1 MGGTC
6 LSTDTM
12 RKNLSL
18 AAILLAPA
26 LFLSACNSAT
36 PENYFE
42 EAVLNTN
49 LLHTFGGQGAL
60 SDLAQPSL
68 KLVPG
73 SNNQTVPMT
82 RAEIVQNQTNLVE
95 ANLAKIK
102 ALPDSDETHDMVQ
115 TSIKLH
121 ELALAAY
128 KGEYVELARLFDT
141 GASASYRQNKA
152 REIDTKYLNDFRTAY
167 AHLIEL
173 GKAYAAKH
181 NIKVKWDVSTQ
192 PT

>member
-1 MGGTC
+1 M
-6 LSTDTM
+6 
-12 RKNLSL
+12 
-18 AAILLAPA
+18 A
-26 LFLSACNSAT
+26 
-36 PENYFE
+36 
-42 EAVLNTN
+42 
-49 LLHTFGGQGAL
+49 H
-60 SDLAQPSL
+60 PSL

-82 RAEIVQNQTNLVE
+82 RSEIVQNQINLVE
-95 ANLAKIK
+95 ANLTKIK
-102 ALPDSDETHDMVQ
+102 ALPDSDETRDMVQ

-141 GASASYRQNKA
+141 GASVSDRQNKA
-152 REIDTKYLNDFRTAY
+152 REIDTRYLSGFRAMY

-173 GKAYAAKH
+173 GKAYASKH
-181 NIKVKWDVSTQ
+181 NIKVQWDVSTQ

>member
-1 MGGTC
+1 
-6 LSTDTM
+6 M
-12 RKNLSL
+12 RKIHSL
-18 AAILLAPA
+18 AAVLLGLS

-36 PENYFE
+36 PEKYFE

-49 LLHTFGGQGAL
+49 ILHTFGSQGAL
-60 SDLAQPSL
+60 SDLAPPSL

-73 SNNQTVPMT
+73 GNNQTAPMT
-82 RAEIVQNQTNLVE
+82 RAEIVQNQINLVE
-95 ANLAKIK
+95 ANLTKIK
-102 ALPDSDETHDMVQ
+102 ALPDSDETRDMVQ

-121 ELALAAY
+121 ELALTAY

-141 GASASYRQNKA
+141 GASESERQNKA
-152 REIDTKYLNDFRTAY
+152 REIDTKYLGGFRTTY

-173 GKAYAAKH
+173 GKAYASKH
-181 NIKVKWDVSTQ
+181 NIKVQWDVSTQ

>member
-1 MGGTC
+1 
-6 LSTDTM
+6 M
-12 RKNLSL
+12 RKNFSL
-18 AAILLAPA
+18 AAVLFA
-26 LFLSACNSAT
+26 LSLSFSACNSAT

-60 SDLAQPSL
+60 TDMAHPSL
-68 KLVPG
+68 KLVAG

-82 RAEIVQNQTNLVE
+82 RAEIVQNQINLVE

-102 ALPDSDETHDMVQ
+102 ALPDSDETRDMVQ

-121 ELALAAY
+121 ELTLNAY
-128 KGEYVELARLFDT
+128 KGEYVELARLFDS
-141 GASASYRQNKA
+141 GASESDRQNKA
-152 REIDTKYLNDFRTAY
+152 REIDAKYLNGFRTTY

-173 GKAYAAKH
+173 GKTYAAKH
-181 NIKVKWDVSTQ
+181 NIQVQWDVSTQ

>member
-1 MGGTC
+1 
-6 LSTDTM
+6 M
-12 RKNLSL
+12 RKNRSL
-18 AAILLAPA
+18 AAIVLGLS
-26 LFLSACNSAT
+26 LFLSGCNSTT
-36 PENYFE
+36 PENYFQ

-60 SDLAQPSL
+60 SDMARPSL

-82 RAEIVQNQTNLVE
+82 RAEIVQNQINVVQANLV
-95 ANLAKIK
+95 KIK
-102 ALPDSDETHDMVQ
+102 ALPDSDETRDMVQ

-141 GASASYRQNKA
+141 GASESDKQNKA
-152 REIDTKYLNDFRTAY
+152 REIDMKYLNGFRTTY
-167 AHLIEL
+167 TSLIEL

-181 NIKVKWDVSTQ
+181 NIKVQWDVSTQ